1 VGAREGREIEKGR
14 KSHLSQRN
22 QKKKKKKKKNLSIL
36 CRGEGGAFFLPSSSY
51 LTYSLLA
58 SACSKLLSFHTLGLN
73 TFLSFQIHGKLD

>member
-22 QKKKKKKKKNLSIL
+22 QKKNLSIL

-58 SACSKLLSFHTLGLN
+58 SGCSKLLSFHTLGLN